1 MATEVVQTY
10 TPTQNVS
17 ITIKDGDISLVSVWT
32 TGAPAVDTNR
42 YGVKSSKF

>member
-10 TPTQNVS
+10 TASQNVS
-17 ITIKDGDISLVSVWT
+17 ITIRDESIDLVTVWV
-32 TGAPAVDTNR
+32 TGHPATDTNR